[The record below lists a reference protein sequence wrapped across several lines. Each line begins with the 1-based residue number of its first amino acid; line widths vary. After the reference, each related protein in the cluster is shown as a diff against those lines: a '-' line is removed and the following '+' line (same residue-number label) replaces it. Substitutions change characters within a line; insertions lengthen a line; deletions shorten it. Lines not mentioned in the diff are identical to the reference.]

1 MKPAMSANPTADPYR
16 EPGGSPPATGGK
28 PEFPA
33 ERVPE
38 DPSAA
43 KLIGLYPQVQNGL
56 WLQRVKV
63 LGGILS
69 GPQWRALAEIVRR
82 FTPNTPLHLTTRQ
95 DIEIHDLNGSQVP
108 WVQRQLAAVDLT
120 GLGACGDTIRNVTVC
135 PCSGTMRGS
144 PDLAPLAW
152 AIRRMLEAQGICWSL
167 PRKFKISLSA
177 CSRAC
182 GQPYI
187 NDLGLVAAR
196 RDGVWGFRAI
206 VAGSLG
212 PRPATGIEWMD
223 WLAAG
228 DVLPMVLGAVRV
240 FAQHADRANRTKAR
254 LRHVRERLGD
264 KAFIAL
270 LNDAFQEAKDRQPW
284 PPTTITESAAAYDAS
299 VMLHFEAGNVTAEA
313 AEALGWLLGRPG
325 IQVRICNQHRI
336 VVFGPDHQRL
346 TAQLAS
352 YPALVEASATQPAVV
367 ACPGRRWCR
376 HALTDTA
383 SMSRTVREQLA
394 GVIPAGAT
402 VCISGCPNGCAQSS
416 VADIGL
422 VGVLVS
428 DGPVRREAYNVLAGG
443 GMGRDGRLAQLVAP
457 RLRPQDAIDRIAAY
471 CTAVPSGAGGPM
483 EPAETGTRSP

>member
-1 MKPAMSANPTADPYR
+1 MKPAMSANPAGSIHR
-16 EPGGSPPATGGK
+16 EPGESTRAPACK

-33 ERVPE
+33 EQIPE
-38 DPSAA
+38 DASAA
-43 KLIGLYPQVQNGL
+43 KLIGLYPQVQDGL

-63 LGGILS
+63 LGGIVL

-95 DIEIHDLNGSQVP
+95 DIEIHDLKASQVP
-108 WVQRQLAAVDLT
+108 LVQRQLAAVDLT

-135 PCSGTMRGS
+135 PCSGILRGS
-144 PDLAPLAW
+144 PDLVPLAW
-152 AIRRMLEAQGICWSL
+152 AIRRMLEAEEVCWSL

-187 NDLGLVAAR
+187 NDLGLVAVR
-196 RDGVWGFRAI
+196 RDGVWGFRVI

-223 WLAAG
+223 WLAGG

-240 FAQHADRANRTKAR
+240 FAQHADRANRAKAR

-264 KAFIAL
+264 KAFITL
-270 LNDAFQEAKDRQPW
+270 LNDAFRQAKDQRPW
-284 PPTTITESAAAYDAS
+284 PPTTVTEPAEGYDAS
-299 VMLHFEAGNVTAEA
+299 VTLNFEAGNMTADA

-336 VVFGPDHQRL
+336 AVFGSDRQWL
-346 TAQLAS
+346 TAQLAC
-352 YPALVEASATQPAVV
+352 YPSLLEASALQPAVV
-367 ACPGRRWCR
+367 ACPGNRSCRR
-376 HALTDTA
+376 ALTDTA
-383 SMSRTVREQLA
+383 NLARAIREQLA

-416 VADIGL
+416 VADFGL
-422 VGVLVS
+422 IGVLAA
-428 DGPVRREAYNVLAGG
+428 DGGVQREAYNFLAGG
-443 GMGRDGRLAQLVAP
+443 GMGRDDRLAALIARRVS
-457 RLRPQDAIDRIAAY
+457 PQDVIGRIAAH
-471 CTAVPSGAGGPM
+471 CTAITCGAARPLEPVEAGTPSA
-483 EPAETGTRSP
+483 